1 MTIDVRHDQ
10 LFSEALAMPNPIR
23 SLRGTVERLL
33 AQGQSRTELIAELE
47 QFREVLRQSDQ
58 DDAEDA
64 VLDVMDFV
72 VGWASPH
79 MKV

>member
-1 MTIDVRHDQ
+1 MTIDVRHDH
-10 LFSEALAMPNPIR
+10 LFGEALAMPDPIR

-58 DDAEDA
+58 EEAEDA